1 MDGANI
7 PGFDKAHAG
16 QPCSFGLA
24 TNPADVNRIRMT
36 KPLAALA
43 ALVLLAALAGCGS
56 DSSGETTT
64 NADTSTAVSIPS
76 LTSPIPTTTAAT
88 TTAGGGGKEKP
99 GQTTSTTTGGS
110 APCSIPD
117 AYQDFKFTG
126 LDCNAALTVARAWDT
141 NGKTCN
147 TVDNPESPIG
157 PQRTCTVN
165 GYSCTA
171 KRDIHSDARFVT
183 CTQGGQSVRFTWLPA

>member
-1 MDGANI
+1 
-7 PGFDKAHAG
+7 
-16 QPCSFGLA
+16 
-24 TNPADVNRIRMT
+24 V
-36 KPLAALA
+36 
-43 ALVLLAALAGCGS
+43 
-56 DSSGETTT
+56 
-64 NADTSTAVSIPS
+64 
-76 LTSPIPTTTAAT
+76 
-88 TTAGGGGKEKP
+88 
-99 GQTTSTTTGGS
+99 
-110 APCSIPD
+110 

-126 LDCNAALTVARAWDT
+126 LDCNAAIAVATAWDS
-141 NGKTCN
+141 NGKSCN

>member
-7 PGFDKAHAG
+7 PGFEPAHAG
-16 QPCSFGLA
+16 QPDRFGPA
-24 TNPADVNRIRMT
+24 TNPADVNPIRMT
-36 KPLAALA
+36 TLPMVLAAA
-43 ALVLLAALAGCGS
+43 ALLALAGCGS

-64 NADTSTAVSIPS
+64 GANADSQTSISIQSP
-76 LTSPIPTTTAAT
+76 TSPIPTTTEAT
-88 TTAGGGGKEKP
+88 TTSGGGKQKTT
-99 GQTTSTTTGGS
+99 QSTSTTTAVS
-110 APCSIPD
+110 APCDIPD

-126 LDCNAALTVARAWDT
+126 LDCSAALGVATAWDQ

-147 TVDNPESPIG
+147 TVDNPDSPIG
-157 PQRTCTVN
+157 PKRTCSVE

-171 KRDIHSDARFVT
+171 IRDTRSDARSVT